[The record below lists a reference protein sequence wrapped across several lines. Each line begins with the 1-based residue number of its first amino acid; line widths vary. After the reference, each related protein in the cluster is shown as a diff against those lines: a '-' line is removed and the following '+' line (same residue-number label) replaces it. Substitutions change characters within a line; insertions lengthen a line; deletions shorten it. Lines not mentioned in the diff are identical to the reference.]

1 MVDQVDKHIL
11 LQLQEHG
18 RISMTE
24 LGKAVGLSQPAV
36 TERVR
41 RLEEKGVIQ
50 EYRAVLSREKIG
62 KQAAA
67 YMLVRTKECTAFL
80 EFCRNS
86 PEVIECHRISG
97 EHNYL
102 LKVVTDS
109 MQELERF
116 GNSCDLYGNYTILIV
131 LSSPI
136 DYKSFVPSI
145 EERLL

>member
-1 MVDQVDKHIL
+1 MDQVDKHIL

>member
-145 EERLL
+145 EERVL

>member
-1 MVDQVDKHIL
+1 MDQVDKHIL

-67 YMLVRTKECTAFL
+67 YMLFRTKECTAFL

-102 LKVVTDS
+102 LKIVTDS

-145 EERLL
+145 EERVL

>member
-41 RLEEKGVIQ
+41 RLEEKGVIK

-145 EERLL
+145 EERVL

>member
-1 MVDQVDKHIL
+1 MVDQVDKQIL

-50 EYRAVLSREKIG
+50 EYRAVLSQEKIG

-109 MQELERF
+109 LQELERF

-136 DYKSFVPSI
+136 DYKSFVPSL
-145 EERLL
+145 EERVL